1 MTEFFVIDHFD
12 DHGCAILERPDGST
26 ITIPV
31 EWLPEEA
38 LEGHHL
44 EVTLS
49 PNEKRSSL
57 EIRLVEGGT
66 RA

>member
-12 DHGCAILERPDGST
+12 EYGCAILERADGST
-26 ITIPV
+26 ILIPT

-38 LEGHHL
+38 LEGHYL
-44 EVTLS
+44 EFTLS
-49 PNEKRSSL
+49 PNEKRSNL